1 MCWWHNRGIWAM
13 TTRFNGKMGTND
25 IKFDVGRW
33 KCGIG
38 THLASIY
45 DINCVEIPK
54 HVYTLSHCKDSRF
67 KNTLTQMPYYHA
79 LRFQITWTMDLW
91 YIVHIM
97 APYHHTLCIVASNQI
112 VQENKE
118 SKQNEFRANLCI
130 CLYQW
135 WDNP

>member
-1 MCWWHNRGIWAM
+1 M

-54 HVYTLSHCKDSRF
+54 HIYTLSHCKDSRF
-67 KNTLTQMPYYHA
+67 KNTLT
-79 LRFQITWTMDLW
+79 LCL
-91 YIVHIM
+91 IVR
-97 APYHHTLCIVASNQI
+97 TQD
-112 VQENKE
+112 
-118 SKQNEFRANLCI
+118 SKTR
-130 CLYQW
+130 
-135 WDNP
+135 